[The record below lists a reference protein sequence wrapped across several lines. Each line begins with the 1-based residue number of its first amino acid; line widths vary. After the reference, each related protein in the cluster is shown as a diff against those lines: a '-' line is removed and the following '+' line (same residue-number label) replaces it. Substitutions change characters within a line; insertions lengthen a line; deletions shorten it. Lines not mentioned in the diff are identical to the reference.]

1 MENVE
6 VAAAKLAMND
16 AIRQSRE
23 KLKAAICAAEYLEAQ
38 KALLELSRAVS
49 AAAEDVSQSG
59 EKTADAVKEALEILV
74 WAQRVVRAGLE
85 HDRKALDRVSAGKSY
100 QAPSPSSSSLARL
113 EG

>member
-1 MENVE
+1 MNNWE
-6 VAAAKLAMND
+6 VDAEKLAMND
-16 AIRQSRE
+16 AIRHSGE

-49 AAAEDVSQSG
+49 AAAEGVHQSG
-59 EKTADAVKEALEILV
+59 EETADDLKEALEILV

-85 HDRKALDRVSAGKSY
+85 HDRRALSRVSAGKSY
-100 QAPSPSSSSLARL
+100 QAPGPTPSTMAPL

>member
-1 MENVE
+1 
-6 VAAAKLAMND
+6 MNH
-16 AIRQSRE
+16 AIQQSGE

-49 AAAEDVSQSG
+49 AAAESVGHGGD
-59 EKTADAVKEALEILV
+59 EAAEAVREALEVLV

-85 HDRKALDRVSAGKSY
+85 HDRKALERLSAGQTY
-100 QAPSPSSSSLARL
+100 QPPAPRSPSMESL